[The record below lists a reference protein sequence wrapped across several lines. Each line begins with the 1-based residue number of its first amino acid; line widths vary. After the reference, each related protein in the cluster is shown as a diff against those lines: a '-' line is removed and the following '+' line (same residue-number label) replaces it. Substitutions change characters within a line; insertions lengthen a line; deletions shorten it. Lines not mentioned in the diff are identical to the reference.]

1 MLEQSFKAM
10 STANSVFG
18 RVRMGYAVIES
29 QRLAGWRTLLAD
41 GMGMQVETVGG
52 SLRVRIDE
60 RACRFLVQEG
70 KAEDLTALGLEL
82 ADESTHAL
90 VLQRLKAKGIAVE
103 LHTGEE
109 AARRGVER
117 FWRFRG
123 PKNLAI
129 ELFYEPVLANTA
141 PKLLTKGFVTGDMGF
156 GHMAFVTRQP
166 ERTQAF
172 WESIFDMR
180 YSDEVHQSIGGVP
193 LDFTFLRFNRRHHSV
208 ALASTP
214 KIRLNPMRQQI
225 QHMEVQA
232 ASLDDVGDA
241 YRRCRAL
248 GFTIDMTV
256 GRHANDKAVSFY
268 ARTPSG
274 FDFEFGWSPVAVDE
288 DTWKPEVWD
297 RNSDWGHFPEGVT
310 LLDHVGRLSRG
321 VASLTQDEYV
331 PGV

>member
-1 MLEQSFKAM
+1 MLDQGFEGTGA
-10 STANSVFG
+10 ANSVFG
-18 RVRMGYAVIES
+18 RVRMGYAVIDT
-29 QRLAGWRTLLAD
+29 QRLAAWRTLLAD
-41 GMGMQVETVGG
+41 GLGMQVETAGN

-82 ADESTHAL
+82 ADKSTHAL
-90 VLQRLKAKGIAVE
+90 VLERLKAKGIAVE
-103 LHTGEE
+103 PHSGEA

-123 PKNLAI
+123 PKGLAI
-129 ELFYEPVLANTA
+129 ELFYEPVMAGAA

-156 GHMAFVTRQP
+156 GHMAFTTRQP

-172 WESIFDMR
+172 WESIFDIR

-214 KIRLNPMRQQI
+214 KIRLNPMREQI
-225 QHMEVQA
+225 QHMEVQV

-248 GFTIDMTV
+248 GITIDMSV

-274 FDFEFGWSPVAVDE
+274 FDFELGWSPVSVDE
-288 DTWKPEVWD
+288 DDWKPQVWD
-297 RNSDWGHFPEGVT
+297 RISDWGHYPEGVT
-310 LLDHVGRLSRG
+310 FLDHVGRLSRG
-321 VASLTQDEYV
+321 VASLAQDEYV
-331 PGV
+331 PAI